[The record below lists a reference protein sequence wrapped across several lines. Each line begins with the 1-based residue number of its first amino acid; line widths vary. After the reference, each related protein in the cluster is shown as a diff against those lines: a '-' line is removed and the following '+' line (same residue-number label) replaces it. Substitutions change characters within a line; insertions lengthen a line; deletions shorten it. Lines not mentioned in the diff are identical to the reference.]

1 LRLILW
7 EEITVA
13 IEIHCVRC
21 GKTIRA
27 PDNAGGKRGRCP
39 GCGHEMYIPVPPD
52 QIEEIPLAPVDEE
65 EERKAA
71 ELRREAIRY
80 AAMVDKSGGAPTD
93 ARKGGGRSGR
103 GGQGSSA
110 SIDVAK
116 EVADFVLAMGNS
128 QFEDAEAVVARLRG
142 AGKKAREYVQS
153 LLVDQMPPKFGK
165 VQPQIAKNFLKA
177 LSDRLEG

>member
-1 LRLILW
+1 
-7 EEITVA
+7 
-13 IEIHCVRC
+13 
-21 GKTIRA
+21 
-27 PDNAGGKRGRCP
+27 
-39 GCGHEMYIPVPPD
+39 
-52 QIEEIPLAPVDEE
+52 
-65 EERKAA
+65 
-71 ELRREAIRY
+71 
-80 AAMVDKSGGAPTD
+80 
-93 ARKGGGRSGR
+93 
-103 GGQGSSA
+103 
-110 SIDVAK
+110 VAK